1 MYRIAVCEDDPRTAE
16 QNKTAACHVLEGK
29 GRSQGR
35 DYDVEVFHTA
45 APLMK
50 RLTADPDAYQ
60 LLLLD
65 IQLDGDNGV
74 ELARFLREHKVS
86 ASIIYIT
93 DPPGFALDSFPTY
106 PLEYLLKPVDMNAL
120 RSCLLKAAAQSD
132 PKEASPVTPMTMEE
146 LDGSGI
152 KNPYAKEMLRYI
164 QEHYSERISLTELSQ
179 QLNISCTHLNA
190 KFKAETGHTFHD
202 FLNYYRIS
210 KAVEF
215 QQEGDKKL
223 YEIAEMVGFSDYKYF
238 SKVYKKYVGYPPNKL
253 FTEEKSE

>member
-1 MYRIAVCEDDPRTAE
+1 MTVKIHIPRGDLMYRIAVCEDDPRTAE

-93 DPPGFALDSFPTY
+93 DHPGFALDSFPTY
-106 PLEYLLKPVDMNAL
+106 PLEYLLKPVDEGRL
-120 RSCLLKAAAQSD
+120 AAALDWDWQRRQD
-132 PKEASPVTPMTMEE
+132 RKKRPVLRVGGRTVP
-146 LDGSGI
+146 LDEIAYLETAGR
-152 KNPYAKEMLRYI
+152 KTAVHTRE
-164 QEHYSERISLTELSQ
+164 ERIEYTVPLSK
-179 QLNISCTHLNA
+179 L
-190 KFKAETGHTFHD
+190 KE
-202 FLNYYRIS
+202 
-210 KAVEF
+210 EF
-215 QQEGDKKL
+215 QKQ
-223 YEIAEMVGFSDYKYF
+223 GFCLSHF
-238 SKVYKKYVGYPPNKL
+238 SYLVNLAHVARVERDALTLDTGEAIPVSRRYYQDFMARYVESLK
-253 FTEEKSE
+253 

>member
-1 MYRIAVCEDDPRTAE
+1 MTVKIHIPRGELMYRIAVCEDDPRTAE

-93 DPPGFALDSFPTY
+93 DHPGFALDSFPTY
-106 PLEYLLKPVDMNAL
+106 PLEYLLKPVDEGRL
-120 RSCLLKAAAQSD
+120 AAALDWDWQRRQD
-132 PKEASPVTPMTMEE
+132 RKKRPVLRVGGRTVP
-146 LDGSGI
+146 LDEIAYLETAGR
-152 KNPYAKEMLRYI
+152 KTAVHTRE
-164 QEHYSERISLTELSQ
+164 ERIEYTVPLSK
-179 QLNISCTHLNA
+179 L
-190 KFKAETGHTFHD
+190 KE
-202 FLNYYRIS
+202 
-210 KAVEF
+210 EF
-215 QQEGDKKL
+215 QKQ
-223 YEIAEMVGFSDYKYF
+223 GFCLSHF
-238 SKVYKKYVGYPPNKL
+238 SYLVNLAHVARVERDALTLDTGEAIPVSRRYYQDFMARYVESLK
-253 FTEEKSE
+253 

>member
-93 DPPGFALDSFPTY
+93 DHPGFALDSFPTY
-106 PLEYLLKPVDMNAL
+106 PLEYLLKPVDEGRL
-120 RSCLLKAAAQSD
+120 AAALDWDWQRRQD
-132 PKEASPVTPMTMEE
+132 RKKRPV
-146 LDGSGI
+146 LRVGGRAISSGRDH
-152 KNPYAKEMLRYI
+152 L
-164 QEHYSERISLTELSQ
+164 SEYL
-179 QLNISCTHLNA
+179 
-190 KFKAETGHTFHD
+190 G
-202 FLNYYRIS
+202 
-210 KAVEF
+210 
-215 QQEGDKKL
+215 
-223 YEIAEMVGFSDYKYF
+223 
-238 SKVYKKYVGYPPNKL
+238 P
-253 FTEEKSE
+253 

>member
-93 DPPGFALDSFPTY
+93 DHPGFALDSFSVS
-106 PLEYLLKPVDMNAL
+106 PLEYPLKPVDEWRL
-120 RSCLLKAAAQSD
+120 AAALDWARQQ
-132 PKEASPVTPMTMEE
+132 KRPV
-146 LDGSGI
+146 LRVGGRAISSGRDH
-152 KNPYAKEMLRYI
+152 L
-164 QEHYSERISLTELSQ
+164 SEYL
-179 QLNISCTHLNA
+179 
-190 KFKAETGHTFHD
+190 G
-202 FLNYYRIS
+202 
-210 KAVEF
+210 
-215 QQEGDKKL
+215 
-223 YEIAEMVGFSDYKYF
+223 
-238 SKVYKKYVGYPPNKL
+238 P
-253 FTEEKSE
+253 